1 MKFSVLIIKSLEEL
15 LSKILKFTCSP
26 NKLLSNYF
34 CEYKKLGI
42 FERNIISK
50 AVYNLLYNKSTYFY
64 FIYNK
69 FGDKTISARN
79 LTLFCLKDLISIS
92 SIEGL
97 SEKEFYFFNKKI
109 DFNLAPPLIKSN
121 FPEWLFTKLVIQY
134 GESETLDLSKKI
146 NQSAP
151 LDLRVNLL
159 KSKREIIIKKLLDFS
174 IFCTPTPY
182 APFGLR
188 VIKKVS
194 LKKIDFFKK
203 GIIEIQ
209 DEGSQLL
216 THIIEIKRGQLIVD
230 FCAGSGGKTLAI
242 GALIR
247 NTGCIYALDISKKKI
262 EELKKR
268 VIRSGLS
275 NVYPIVI
282 KNENDIKIKFLE
294 QKAHRVLVDAPC
306 SGLGTLRR
314 NPYIK
319 WYQKSFFIEKI
330 NSKQINILNNAS
342 KLVRIEGYLI
352 YSTCSILK
360 EENEDIVNK
369 FIEIN
374 KNFCL
379 ISVKNILKKQKIK
392 LSINNDY
399 YLKLLTNI
407 HNTDCFFAA
416 IMKRIE

>member
-1 MKFSVLIIKSLEEL
+1 
-15 LSKILKFTCSP
+15 
-26 NKLLSNYF
+26 
-34 CEYKKLGI
+34 
-42 FERNIISK
+42 
-50 AVYNLLYNKSTYFY
+50 
-64 FIYNK
+64 
-69 FGDKTISARN
+69 
-79 LTLFCLKDLISIS
+79 KDLVNISC
-92 SIEGL
+92 IEGL
-97 SEKEFYFFNKKI
+97 SKKEFYFFNKKI

-121 FPEWLFTKLVIQY
+121 FPEWLFTKLVDQY
-134 GESETLDLSKKI
+134 GESETLELSKKI
-146 NQSAP
+146 NQSAS

-174 IFCTPTPY
+174 IFCNPTPY

-188 VIKKVS
+188 ITKKVS
-194 LKKIDFFKK
+194 LKKIYLFTK

-209 DEGSQLL
+209 DESSQLL
-216 THIIEIKRGQLIVD
+216 THIIEVKRGELIVD

-242 GALIR
+242 GSLIR
-247 NTGCIYALDISKKKI
+247 NTGYIYSLDISKKKI

-294 QKAHRVLVDAPC
+294 NKANRVLVDAPC

-314 NPYIK
+314 NPDIK
-319 WYQKSFFIEKI
+319 WYQKPFFIDKI
-330 NSKQINILNNAS
+330 NNTQINILNNAS
-342 KLVRIEGYLI
+342 KLVKIKGYLI

-360 EENEDIVNK
+360 EENEDIVDK
-369 FIEIN
+369 FMAIN

-379 ISVKNILKKQKIK
+379 IPIKNILKRQKIK
-392 LSINNDY
+392 LLINDNY
-399 YLKLLTNI
+399 YFKLLTNI

-416 IMKRIE
+416 IMKRIK